1 MDPKIVACKETAKPD
16 AEGWILIQKRG
27 QFGNPEDFFAKSFQ
41 EYEEGFGSVLEEF
54 WIGLEKLTSLTS
66 ELKWELK
73 VILLDW
79 AGRKYEALFRNFR
92 VGRYE
97 LTLVEYDE
105 RVSNIG
111 GLSFLFHNGQAF
123 STSDKDQDVHPGAS
137 CSKLSGNGGWWYR
150 NCYRS
155 NLNGR
160 NVPTSYISV
169 DANSDNDDG
178 ITTIDGGSQITSYKG
193 TRMELSS
200 I

>member
-1 MDPKIVACKETAKPD
+1 M
-16 AEGWILIQKRG
+16 
-27 QFGNPEDFFAKSFQ
+27 
-41 EYEEGFGSVLEEF
+41 
-54 WIGLEKLTSLTS
+54 EKLTRLTS
-66 ELKWELK
+66 EWKWELK
-73 VILLDW
+73 VVLLDW
-79 AGRKYEALFRNFR
+79 AGKKYEALFRKFC
-92 VGRYE
+92 VGRGPSYE
-97 LTLVEYDE
+97 LTLGEYDE
-105 RVSNIG
+105 RVSNIA

-160 NVPTSYISV
+160 NVPTRYISV
-169 DANSDNDDG
+169 EANSDNDDG
-178 ITTIDGGSQITSYKG
+178 ITTIYGGSQITSYKE